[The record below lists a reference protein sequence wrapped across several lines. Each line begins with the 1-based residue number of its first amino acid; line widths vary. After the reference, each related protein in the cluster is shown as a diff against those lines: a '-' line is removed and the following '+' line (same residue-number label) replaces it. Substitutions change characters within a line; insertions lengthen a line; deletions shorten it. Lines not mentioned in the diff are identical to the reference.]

1 MQTVTGRIN
10 EIKQPSGGYVK
21 PRSLLRIKYDD
32 GKTLNDKENFPPQL
46 IGIVVD
52 YLTRYMLTE
61 DVYESF
67 DISYRGSK
75 IATSYMLSR
84 MKKGEIPYDFEKA
97 DQYGFGK
104 ALYLID
110 GIQGLDDE
118 SIKRACKVVTYDTW
132 YRNPSGAITS
142 AGPEEINPNRE
153 TIENIRIMV
162 KRGLSFLEENGPVVE
177 AGVTFPKCS
186 FTDMICN
193 ADADYLTNDT
203 IWDFKVIKSEPS
215 SKHTLE
221 LLMYWLL
228 GQHSGKEELERIRNL
243 GIYNPRKNIA
253 YSISLCLIPK
263 AFIEQVSED
272 VMGYAKY

>member
-1 MQTVTGRIN
+1 M
-10 EIKQPSGGYVK
+10 
-21 PRSLLRIKYDD
+21 
-32 GKTLNDKENFPPQL
+32 
-46 IGIVVD
+46 
-52 YLTRYMLTE
+52 
-61 DVYESF
+61 
-67 DISYRGSK
+67 
-75 IATSYMLSR
+75 
-84 MKKGEIPYDFEKA
+84 
-97 DQYGFGK
+97 
-104 ALYLID
+104 
-110 GIQGLDDE
+110 
-118 SIKRACKVVTYDTW
+118 VTYDTW

-162 KRGLSFLEENGPVVE
+162 KRGLTFLEKNGPVVE

-215 SKHTLE
+215 SKHTLQ

-253 YSISLCLIPK
+253 YSINICLIPK

>member
-32 GKTLNDKENFPPQL
+32 GKTLNDNENIPPQL

-84 MKKGEIPYDFEKA
+84 MKKGEIPYDFE
-97 DQYGFGK
+97 K

-162 KRGLSFLEENGPVVE
+162 KRGLTFLEKNGPVVE

-186 FTDMICN
+186 FT
-193 ADADYLTNDT
+193 
-203 IWDFKVIKSEPS
+203 K
-215 SKHTLE
+215 
-221 LLMYWLL
+221 
-228 GQHSGKEELERIRNL
+228 
-243 GIYNPRKNIA
+243 
-253 YSISLCLIPK
+253 SLCGNPIPLGVGWI
-263 AFIEQVSED
+263 ALC
-272 VMGYAKY
+272 M

>member
-1 MQTVTGRIN
+1 
-10 EIKQPSGGYVK
+10 
-21 PRSLLRIKYDD
+21 
-32 GKTLNDKENFPPQL
+32 
-46 IGIVVD
+46 
-52 YLTRYMLTE
+52 
-61 DVYESF
+61 
-67 DISYRGSK
+67 
-75 IATSYMLSR
+75 
-84 MKKGEIPYDFEKA
+84 
-97 DQYGFGK
+97 
-104 ALYLID
+104 
-110 GIQGLDDE
+110 
-118 SIKRACKVVTYDTW
+118 
-132 YRNPSGAITS
+132 
-142 AGPEEINPNRE
+142 
-153 TIENIRIMV
+153 
-162 KRGLSFLEENGPVVE
+162 
-177 AGVTFPKCS
+177 
-186 FTDMICN
+186 MICN

>member
-32 GKTLNDKENFPPQL
+32 GKTLNDNENIPPQL

-118 SIKRACKVVTYDTW
+118 S
-132 YRNPSGAITS
+132 
-142 AGPEEINPNRE
+142 
-153 TIENIRIMV
+153 
-162 KRGLSFLEENGPVVE
+162 GPVVE

-215 SKHTLE
+215 SKHTLQ

-253 YSISLCLIPK
+253 YSINICLIPK